1 MQGLKRLVDMRGGL
15 GSLETKPMVM
25 TKVFRYEVCE
35 LFRLI
40 FVLI

>member
-25 TKVFRYEVCE
+25 TKVFR
-35 LFRLI
+35 
-40 FVLI
+40 